1 MFLRLFNNSIIPFQT
16 DYDKNNCVGKKIDM
30 FKIQK
35 FCHHQPIQL
44 PKKSQQLLL

>member
-1 MFLRLFNNSIIPFQT
+1 MFLRLFNNSIIPFQI
-16 DYDKNNCVGKKIDM
+16 DVDKNKWIGNKIDM

-44 PKKSQQLLL
+44 PKKSQRLLL